1 MKRTLML
8 CFVVI
13 LSLVFAQVSM
23 ASTGMGGRAMG
34 MGGAFTAVADDGTAA
49 YWNPAGLTQVK
60 FVLSPTFGGLGD
72 WSGFMDLVDKMG
84 DMEGSDSYTELENL
98 KIEDASMMVNI
109 GAGLNFSRLAL
120 NLYTEPNISTSGL
133 SKEKGDFRG
142 NAPVVASVTYAQEF
156 TDLLGLGVNL
166 KGVYLARGTADYKE
180 ESLKLEYAGQAEYI
194 EAPNGEVKYG
204 TGMGF
209 LLDLGGIF
217 KVNDRVRV
225 GAVLRNV
232 PLGGTKLEGKR
243 SRTDMD
249 YLQEE
254 LDKAD
259 TEEELEEI
267 KEKIEGG
274 QIPVLLAT
282 EDYTETYQLP
292 TVLVVG
298 GAVKLPVTGTLV
310 AADYEIPIID
320 DEDEAESS
328 IHIGVEQSI
337 LGLLYLRVGGYTADD
352 EFRLTGGLGGKL
364 GPVLLDLAAVQ
375 GDDSMGLFLT
385 GGFKF

>member
-142 NAPVVASVTYAQEF
+142 NAPVVGSLTYAQEF
-156 TDLLGLGVNL
+156 TDQFGLGVSL
-166 KGVYLARGTADYKE
+166 KGMYLARGTA
-180 ESLKLEYAGQAEYI
+180 
-194 EAPNGEVKYG
+194 
-204 TGMGF
+204 
-209 LLDLGGIF
+209 
-217 KVNDRVRV
+217 
-225 GAVLRNV
+225 
-232 PLGGTKLEGKR
+232 
-243 SRTDMD
+243 
-249 YLQEE
+249 
-254 LDKAD
+254 
-259 TEEELEEI
+259 
-267 KEKIEGG
+267 
-274 QIPVLLAT
+274 
-282 EDYTETYQLP
+282 
-292 TVLVVG
+292 
-298 GAVKLPVTGTLV
+298 
-310 AADYEIPIID
+310 
-320 DEDEAESS
+320 
-328 IHIGVEQSI
+328 
-337 LGLLYLRVGGYTADD
+337 
-352 EFRLTGGLGGKL
+352 
-364 GPVLLDLAAVQ
+364 
-375 GDDSMGLFLT
+375 
-385 GGFKF
+385 